1 MKMHNLNFETA
12 NAIYIHF
19 PFCSSKCP
27 YCDFYS
33 TKYTKLGVDQ
43 FWAALFM
50 ELKEL
55 SRTTK
60 NNLVQT
66 IYIGGGTPSLIE
78 PVFVAE
84 LLQKIKYRFKV
95 PPTAEIT
102 MEVNPASVT
111 EEKIIKLKRAGI
123 NRLSVGIQSFN
134 DQHLSFL
141 GRRSNAENNKK
152 ILSLI
157 DNYFDN
163 YSADLIFALPN
174 QSLNEFEQDLE
185 EMLKFSPPHISL
197 YNLELHEN
205 TPFYEQYKKGNL
217 KLPAEELD
225 ADMYELAL
233 EKLNTA
239 GYRHYEISNFCQP
252 GYRARHNY
260 LYWLYQPYLALGP
273 GASGFDGS
281 CRYQNFRDLE
291 KYIDYYNPERFTFAE
306 IMDLKKKNKKS
317 FSELLK
323 NKKKLDVN
331 NKAKIRKI
339 NCLTAE
345 EKMAEYSFLA
355 LRTDN
360 GLFYHKFYQKFKRD
374 FKTIYKAEIE
384 ELIKNKLIIEANGRI
399 HLTTRGRELAN
410 EVFLKFLLD

>member
-1 MKMHNLNFETA
+1 
-12 NAIYIHF
+12 
-19 PFCSSKCP
+19 
-27 YCDFYS
+27 
-33 TKYTKLGVDQ
+33 
-43 FWAALFM
+43 
-50 ELKEL
+50 
-55 SRTTK
+55 
-60 NNLVQT
+60 
-66 IYIGGGTPSLIE
+66 
-78 PVFVAE
+78 
-84 LLQKIKYRFKV
+84 
-95 PPTAEIT
+95 
-102 MEVNPASVT
+102 
-111 EEKIIKLKRAGI
+111 
-123 NRLSVGIQSFN
+123 
-134 DQHLSFL
+134 LSFL

>member
-1 MKMHNLNFETA
+1 
-12 NAIYIHF
+12 
-19 PFCSSKCP
+19 
-27 YCDFYS
+27 
-33 TKYTKLGVDQ
+33 VDQ

-399 HLTTRGRELAN
+399 YLTTRGRELAN